1 MLAFQRERDEDAVVY
16 RRSRPHVIED
26 EVEEEEEAAPP
37 QQQIVRPSPVRLVR
51 PVALKVIRPIPK
63 KAVEEFYDEAYR
75 QGIAGTEIHAATAI
89 AQDWHRKWT
98 QQDEEGH
105 TMPESTQGAPV
116 PEHYAYSPLDRN
128 VGAKNPSPE
137 DVHSEYERKRMR
149 YNYLRSYSSISDSQ
163 SEEDESDNSSES
175 PIIIPLQKRPAHHPP
190 DRPFRNDRIS
200 GSNTEGPTPP
210 QTQGPS
216 GLVRPVALRVMRPT
230 MVIPPEDFTGA
241 IPQHIMNQVRQGY
254 QHQLSPLTLPSAAS
268 SRRGP
273 KAVSPVDF
281 DDEQHVYDFVP
292 SVISHP
298 VSQRSWYGGTP
309 GTVLEARRDLLHAL
323 AAAGGDVGQG
333 AFDPSLKILA
343 DYFTGLDI
351 DTRPADSIRPTE
363 GLWLTLTKPSFF
375 GNLGDNDNGDPMYTL
390 GRMAFDMFSPTN
402 LVCSLQGNFN
412 IVKPVPL
419 ESRSALLDSV
429 PTALKEE
436 VEDGDTAMRTYE

>member
-1 MLAFQRERDEDAVVY
+1 MLAFQREQDEDAVVY
-16 RRSRPHVIED
+16 RRPRPHVIED
-26 EVEEEEEAAPP
+26 DEEEEDAPP
-37 QQQIVRPSPVRLVR
+37 QQQLVRPSPVRLVR
-51 PVALKVIRPIPK
+51 PVALKVICPIPK

-105 TMPESTQGAPV
+105 TMPESTQDALI
-116 PEHYAYSPLDRN
+116 PEHYAYNPLDRN

-149 YNYLRSYSSISDSQ
+149 YNVLRSYSSISDSP
-163 SEEDESDNSSES
+163 SEEDESDDSSDS
-175 PIIIPLQKRPAHHPP
+175 PIIIPLQKRPAHHQQ
-190 DRPFRNDRIS
+190 DRQFQHRRLPNNS
-200 GSNTEGPTPP
+200 QGPHPPP
-210 QTQGPS
+210 QTQGHP
-216 GLVRPVALRVMRPT
+216 GLVRPVALRVMRPA
-230 MVIPPEDFTGA
+230 MIIPPEEFTGA

-254 QHQLSPLTLPSAAS
+254 QQQLSPLTIPSAVNS
-268 SRRGP
+268 HRSP
-273 KAVSPVDF
+273 KAMSPVGLD
-281 DDEQHVYDFVP
+281 QHMYDFVP

-298 VSQRSWYGGTP
+298 RSHRSCYGAP
-309 GTVLEARRDLLHAL
+309 PEMVREARRELLHAL

-333 AFDPSLKILA
+333 AFDLSLKTLA

-351 DTRPADSIRPTE
+351 DTRPADSLRPTE

-390 GRMAFDMFSPTN
+390 SRMAFDMFSPTN

-436 VEDGDTAMRTYE
+436 VEDGATAMRTYE